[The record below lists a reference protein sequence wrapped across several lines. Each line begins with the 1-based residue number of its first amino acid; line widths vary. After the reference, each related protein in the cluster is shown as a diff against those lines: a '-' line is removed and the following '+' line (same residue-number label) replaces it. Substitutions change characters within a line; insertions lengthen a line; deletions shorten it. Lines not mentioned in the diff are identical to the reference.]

1 MTLFLHDFSF
11 STLTVLPNST
21 TCDVLSVLGKGFINL
36 THVDNRT
43 WRVREGESLPLRVD
57 MEAYPKPH
65 VFSWSY
71 NRKNLT
77 NTTDHVITTH
87 SHAHRY
93 AHTSMYT
100 FSRISSMMVFIFP
113 TCDAILLFLYSYHTQ
128 LKLVRLKVSE
138 SGVYTFLA
146 SNGDAS
152 VHLTFEVHVL
162 SKFLRKRY

>member
-1 MTLFLHDFSF
+1 MC
-11 STLTVLPNST
+11 V
-21 TCDVLSVLGKGFINL
+21 CLGKGFINV
-36 THVDNRT
+36 TRVANGT
-43 WRVREGESLPLRVD
+43 WRVREGESLSLRVD

-93 AHTSMYT
+93 ANTCMYT
-100 FSRISSMMVFIFP
+100 FSLISISLCCWCWLFFFC
-113 TCDAILLFLYSYHTQ
+113 TWWRLFFFLYSYHSQ

-152 VHLTFEVHVL
+152 IHLTFEVHVL
-162 SKFLRKRY
+162 SKFLRNKYSCVMWEEPVAHWFCFS